1 MNMILHI
8 GQFSY
13 QKELNYI
20 FLKKKGP
27 SWAFKANLH
36 FLFHYQYQVDGT
48 LGAKLRKLTS
58 SSRQQLPFLAN
69 EIP

>member
-20 FLKKKGP
+20 FLRKKDHLGLLKQTCIFSSTTSTRLMEPLGQ
-27 SWAFKANLH
+27 SCGSLLAV
-36 FLFHYQYQVDGT
+36 VDNN
-48 LGAKLRKLTS
+48 S
-58 SSRQQLPFLAN
+58 FPCQ
-69 EIP
+69 